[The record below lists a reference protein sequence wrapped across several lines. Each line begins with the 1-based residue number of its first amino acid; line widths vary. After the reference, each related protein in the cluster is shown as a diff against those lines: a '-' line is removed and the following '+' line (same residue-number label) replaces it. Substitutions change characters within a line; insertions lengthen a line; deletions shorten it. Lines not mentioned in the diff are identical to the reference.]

1 MVVGPTA
8 VLVFSHHDALEIP
21 GAERRLRHCI
31 GQCLRRVLAIAG
43 IAANPGEGEIIP
55 VATLEGE
62 GTFLKALG
70 QTFHHLTTDLHRRHL
85 GHTLTLREFHF
96 LQLAIE
102 LQHVSLQLTAP
113 DTHTAPIDISLTVV
127 VDKHTGIDT
136 RYALNGFGL

>member
-1 MVVGPTA
+1 MVGPTA
-8 VLVFSHHDALEIP
+8 VLVFSHDNAFEVP
-21 GAERRLRHCI
+21 GTERRLRHRI
-31 GQCLRRVLAIAG
+31 GQCLRGVLAIAG
-43 IAANPGEGEIIP
+43 IATHPRECEIIP

-62 GTFLKALG
+62 GTFLETFG

-85 GHTLTLREFHF
+85 GHTLTPGEFHF
-96 LQLAIE
+96 LQFAVE
-102 LQHVSLQLTAP
+102 LQHVSLQLTSP